1 MTTQSQNFLTIL
13 KDTLHPSS
21 QLSPLVTPDW
31 SEILSISAKQ
41 NLLPFVYNSAAQY
54 DTFAEYDETHPDMFV
69 KATSVMSRQ
78 IQKTDA
84 FLNLYRAFIE
94 AGEPPIVLKGIVCR
108 SLYKDGQDFRVSGDE
123 DLLVDEANFQRT
135 ATVLE
140 QCGYQ
145 GEAADTSHIESI
157 QEVTFINKEAGLA
170 IELHLNPL
178 GRANDLLSEM
188 NDWFRDVFARTE
200 YVEILDTQ
208 IRVMHPTDEFLFLT
222 LHMFKHFTSTGA
234 GIRMAMDVLLY
245 MEKYYDRIDWTYIW
259 DKLEQVR
266 ADSYLTDLIAVGN
279 QYLGFNLPL
288 ERTPT
293 SPEAL
298 IEDMLKTGIF
308 GSVTENASET
318 ARYTNMAIT
327 NGGSSK
333 VTAIWHM
340 IFPSWKMWTSWR
352 PYLKVKP
359 YMLPVEWFKRVG
371 RFLKS
376 GKKVSVMTESY
387 DVALERIELLKK
399 YKVI

>member
-1 MTTQSQNFLTIL
+1 MTNVEQQFLYIL
-13 KDTLHPSS
+13 KNAVHPASS
-21 QLSPLVTPDW
+21 FAIDNPDW
-31 SEILSISAKQ
+31 MGIMSAARKQ
-41 NLLPFVYNSAAQY
+41 NLFALIFDTSQGLPS
-54 DTFAEYDETHPDMFV
+54 YDEVEEKYF
-69 KATSVMSRQ
+69 ASVAVQMSNQ
-78 IQKTDA
+78 MQKTAD
-84 FLNLYRAFIE
+84 FLQLYKAFISE
-94 AGEPPIVLKGIVCR
+94 GLLPIVLKGIICR
-108 SLYKDGQDFRVSGDE
+108 NLYGDRADFRASGDE
-123 DLLVDEANFQRT
+123 DVLVAKKDFQK
-135 ATVLE
+135 AVEVLNR
-140 QCGYQ
+140 CGYKTDEITDKELNLVQ
-145 GEAADTSHIESI
+145 EITFHNPESPL
-157 QEVTFINKEAGLA
+157 T

-188 NDWFRDVFARTE
+188 NDWFRDVFTRTE

-208 IRVMHPTDEFLFLT
+208 IRIMHPTDEFLFLT

-266 ADSYLTDLIAVGN
+266 ADSYLIDLIAVGN

-318 ARYTNMAIT
+318 SRYTNMAIT
-327 NGGSSK
+327 NGRSSK

-340 IFPSWKMWTSWR
+340 IFPSWKMWASWR
-352 PYLKVKP
+352 PYLKDKL
-359 YMLPVEWFKRVG
+359 YMLPIEWFKRVG
-371 RFLKS
+371 RFIKS
-376 GKKVSVMTESY
+376 GKKVAVMTESY
-387 DVALERIELLKK
+387 DVASERIELLRK
-399 YKVI
+399 YKII

>member
-1 MTTQSQNFLTIL
+1 MSNAEQQFLYIL
-13 KDTLHPSS
+13 KNAVHPEPSF
-21 QLSPLVTPDW
+21 TIDNPDW
-31 SEILSISAKQ
+31 EGIMNTARKQ
-41 NLLPFVYNSAAQY
+41 NLLPIVYNSVAQY
-54 DTFAEYDETHPDMFV
+54 DTFSEYDESHPDMFV

-84 FLNLYRAFIE
+84 FLDLYRAFIE

-108 SLYKDGQDFRVSGDE
+108 SLYKDWQDFRVSGDE
-123 DLLVDEANFQRT
+123 DLLVDEANFQRV

-140 QCGYQ
+140 QCGYER
-145 GEAADTSHIESI
+145 EATAETHSEVL
-157 QEVTFINKEAGLA
+157 QEVTFINREAGLA

-188 NDWFRDVFARTE
+188 NDWFRDVFTRTE

-234 GIRMAMDVLLY
+234 GVRMAMDVLLY
-245 MEKYYDRIDWTYIW
+245 IEKYYGRIDWTYIW

-266 ADSYLTDLIAVGN
+266 ADNYLVDLIAVGN

-288 ERTPT
+288 ERTPA

-327 NGGSSK
+327 NGGSNK
-333 VTAIWHM
+333 ATAIWHM

-352 PYLKVKP
+352 PYLKDKP
-359 YMLPVEWFKRVG
+359 YMLPIEWFKRVG
-371 RFLKS
+371 RYLKS
-376 GKKVSVMTESY
+376 GKKVSVMTDSY
-387 DVALERIELLKK
+387 DVASERIELLKK
-399 YKVI
+399 YKII